1 MQVRFYS
8 FRFQSMLPARG
19 ATDFLRSHHAEP
31 KDFNPRSPHGERL
44 TFYEAITQNRKISIH
59 APRTGSDYTLITL
72 GRVLE
77 ISIHAPRTGS
87 DDHVPLIKR
96 LTSTIS
102 IHAPRTGSDTTSF
115 FPTSETIWISIHA
128 PRTGSDAKVVG
139 GHAERFGISIHAPRT
154 GSDRS
159 DGCGGGGFKF
169 QSTLPARGATRNRRC
184 RRQVRRF
191 QSTLPARGAT
201 ALYNSRGR

>member
-19 ATDFLRSHHAEP
+19 ATARQNGGFYDLQISIHAP
-31 KDFNPRSPHGERL
+31 RTGSDNIRGPRRYFNPRSPHGERL

-128 PRTGSDAKVVG
+128 PRTGSDVVNDYG
-139 GHAERFGISIHAPRT
+139 RSIPHAISIHAPRT
-154 GSDRS
+154 GSDMVGS
-159 DGCGGGGFKF
+159 GVHD
-169 QSTLPARGATRNRRC
+169 L
-184 RRQVRRF
+184 
-191 QSTLPARGAT
+191 
-201 ALYNSRGR
+201 